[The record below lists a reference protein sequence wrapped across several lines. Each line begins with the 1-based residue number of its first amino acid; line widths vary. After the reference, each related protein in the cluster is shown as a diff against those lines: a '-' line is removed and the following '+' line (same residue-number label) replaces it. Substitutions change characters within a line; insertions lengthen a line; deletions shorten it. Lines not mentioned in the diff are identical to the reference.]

1 MPYQQLSDT
10 EFSIKYK
17 ALILYLVMHRNRP
30 SLHVSNPWANL
41 AADPFLKGFFVL
53 NSEGKSFLHVAAA
66 EGNLELISFLV
77 ENHHEINRK
86 DIHHKTPLYDACS
99 QLKLGAVNTLLGYG
113 ADPNLGNS
121 DVLTTVT
128 QNGKDI
134 SYRGEIIPLVAA
146 IESKAIVT
154 VTEFVSTATTHEN
167 LSLLTEKLATKR
179 TQATIVKNLLV
190 KDADILLQTGIDDYS
205 ALHRAILHR
214 ELLVI
219 NEIADVGGA
228 EIFEQHNRDGEVALH
243 LVARFLEKDEKEDP
257 KVQAEMEIEAKIADM
272 LIEHAVDKLPHLLA
286 LPELKFGN
294 TPIHSAVI
302 CSNPKILKKFL
313 IKGYKLN
320 TIKNLSRQNFKG
332 NTPIHEA
339 VNEAWRGPKVL
350 ALLLSVAM
358 PDDLSV
364 VNHASE
370 TAEQMA
376 VRMLQEAN
384 SVKALLE
391 KVEKANTDLEQFVDG
406 SNEVIQ
412 SDEIDVP
419 DEIGQLLETVRDLR
433 DSDPLDDKLSDLDE
447 EGSALSLELDNFII
461 ELEKYDIKG
470 FRDQADK
477 QLEKYERDAHW
488 SVEDAKQLVA
498 KATTLNLQG
507 IHIPEAQYA
516 NQASLSKNDADNL
529 AASVRVQLEKYD
541 QGERMLDFSLDLAD
555 ELGPKAQGL
564 ISSIKNLEFFQK
576 SYIDSLTDVKQ
587 ENFLAWKAIQ
597 LQLPSSFSN
606 LKIVDTHLLFP
617 PNPSELIYNHANAWY
632 DDGLVKYNSGDYL
645 GATSSLGKSIK
656 LFEQSY
662 AGHLAYAHAHYAL
675 AHAYLALN
683 NNPNV
688 NVEFAEDN
696 NKKAQIN
703 LKEAIKIY
711 ANLEDFKNLEYA
723 YQTLAK
729 NYIKDEFSIAS
740 YEEYNRDELLFTS
753 DSQKELQGHLALAGL
768 YKELRDQN
776 FQSSAFSLSDLRIR
790 ESYHYHQ
797 AYKLTQGKLDNS
809 ARVVLQREIGIA
821 NNANLGTYN
830 IQQCITVVAF
840 DPQSKKVVLSH
851 FDKASGPVSFIE
863 QLAKQFPGRSPI
875 HLYISG
881 GRDRWAEAATIIPS
895 KISDNNIDLV
905 LKQIHRKNIEDATNG
920 KPENGRFKIKSCDV
934 GDKPSPQGIV
944 FDVQSQRLIH
954 ATPNFADNSLE
965 SRSVCFLLQKV
976 NEDYVRPLNPVDFR
990 KSEAERTISFSA
1002 EEQNRIRTQLDEQT
1016 IYYAHNPQSKTWEHD
1031 QLFYP
1036 LITINNEISKV
1047 TRPDFTKG
1055 LLTEYRT
1062 RYLTPIRDSEYI
1074 YRELERSNIPDLEDG
1089 LSNLQMID
1097 PSNFLDDE
1105 AMNQM
1110 LPCLDNRRRRD
1121 VGLCTLDSEHLLER
1135 LGDLSESKQA
1145 EILDHVATRKVGG
1158 TKQEQIN
1165 TLVRNYKLSR
1175 HLQTVN
1181 AFSSRTMESLFAA
1194 DAIAGMVNGDKTA
1207 TALWVDFKL
1216 LDRISTSGSRTANVA
1231 LNLYSTYENFNNLR
1245 NHTNDPAAWLRFA
1258 SSGSQAVVD
1267 LGSFSVKGLEG
1278 ISESF
1283 AALEISAPFE
1293 MVGGAIVT
1301 VLIVTDRFYE
1311 AGKAL
1316 KDEEDLLRKDFS
1328 FEIKFTEF
1336 WRAFFGSSS
1345 AFQGKINDIYEYKNL
1360 LPQLE
1365 DFFKKY
1371 PEFKWYVSSAIQQID
1386 TKKICVSRGLTGKG
1400 CRQYKYT
1407 PIFAEIK
1414 NNFVNFSAKQT
1425 GFKLNN
1431 EIQDAFPNSEFAC
1444 LPTGDDISVTNAGT
1458 YRCDGA
1464 FALRN
1469 PNSTGTGVFL
1479 DLGDGVDQAIGFKNL
1494 SHNFLVRDGEKAYV
1508 GGKKADLFM
1517 LAGTQIVTAIKQ
1529 GEIGGLH
1536 GGEDIDT
1543 LDLRMFKPETD
1554 YIELDLST
1562 GQMKYGSS
1570 ILHITGVEQIIGGAI
1585 PLGVTVACDTKV
1597 LDTAAQGIAKSPDSI
1612 FIPSNTNCDYD
1623 LEIHLRPNMSVTN
1636 GAEKGHIIYP
1646 VSLGHGNVLVNLP
1659 VRDTNAIGANIKH
1672 QFEFSAMLSDVT
1684 AISLSTPNEGSLF
1697 NLSLQ
1702 FGKSLANQS
1711 VESFIFVLRAQEFNT
1726 TFLRFSD
1733 QGKLKIGNKNVY
1745 YVHSDLNQPPSEII
1759 RYYAPLIKQLNLVG
1773 LFITGENEHTLI
1785 GHNKHEV
1792 MQNNPNAFRTHLY
1805 GNGGKDRFELKSG
1818 MSPLILSRLP
1828 IPQVDIYHLP
1838 GDVDTKILDFRLLM
1852 HQVQVEMNQ
1861 TAQLFLVT
1869 PNAQNHLGE
1878 DLLLILGIFSSSHPQ
1893 QMMPIATVN
1902 LPNAFHPSQY
1912 HWFKK
1917 LHILLGIAPLRIE
1930 GRHKHLFLKPA
1941 PLILNEKQE
1950 IAEVSIR
1957 NVETNTTV
1965 VIPKAYKE
1973 GVFFQHNK
1981 TNLIWTNTLTNT
1993 NSINHTRPFTLII
2006 VKFFQE
2012 PKMETLLL
2020 QFTDKTLSLTNKS
2033 TEFNATADFKETKN
2047 AHLVALDKEFS
2058 AILNSNSSIS
2068 KVRQIHKHY
2077 LSNNIN
2083 ATSIKDHSDN
2093 YSNEEI
2099 NTLNSFVR
2107 QRRSV
2112 VEDFDFAATSGASR
2126 LPSWKHFPKMI
2137 AENILH
2143 TTAKI
2148 FTTMQSSIWNVSAY
2162 WSDINFSVNSDSL
2175 NQASIL
2181 GNKTSID
2188 HPTTIQEYAVNTQD
2202 VLLKKCVA
2210 LKLADID
2217 QKIIDGV
2224 SCSIPNA
2231 KINFFQNIFFEQL
2244 EDSFSN
2250 CQPIEWYGRPSV
2262 LCKGKKTAAIVT
2274 PQLPQRIFDP
2284 VDSWLML
2291 GQLTIAMV
2299 NNFFSKPVAD
2309 TRYQLVEEFSMKI
2322 SLLLEIKLTAAKLR
2336 LKSLQKQKGVS
2347 IKDLNWISLQLEDRQ
2362 EEFEQFRKLNRITNN
2377 EVTEFTENFFAL
2389 QEMLDEIE
2397 EMPTYPFSNFP
2408 QKDNDVFARA
2418 ANGNYSSSFFGGL
2431 TQPSGFVDDAA
2442 NQINT
2447 VKKLISTSV

>member
-1 MPYQQLSDT
+1 MPYHKLEEI
-10 EFSIKYK
+10 EFNLKYQ
-17 ALILYLVMHRNRP
+17 ALVNYRERYKDI
-30 SLHVSNPWANL
+30 SNALANL
-41 AADPFLKGFFVL
+41 HNEPTLKDLFVL
-53 NSEGKSFLHVAAA
+53 NGEDKSFLHIAAA
-66 EGNLELISFLV
+66 EGNLAVITFLK
-77 ENHHEINRK
+77 ETGHEINRQDLNK
-86 DIHHKTPLYDACS
+86 KTPLTDACE
-99 QLKLGAVNTLLGYG
+99 QLKIGSVNALLANG
-113 ADPNLGNS
+113 ADPNLGDS
-121 DVLTTVT
+121 HITFKARDDEEEL
-128 QNGKDI
+128 
-134 SYRGEIIPLVAA
+134 SYLGENVPLVAA
-146 IESKAIVT
+146 IESTAT
-154 VTEFVSTATTHEN
+154 VTAEEFREFAVTSISHED
-167 LSLLTEKLATKR
+167 LSRLTDNELATER
-179 TQATIVKNLLV
+179 VRAIIVKNLI
-190 KDADILLQTGIDDYS
+190 AHGASILLQTGVDNSS
-205 ALHRAILHR
+205 AFHRAILLKK
-214 ELLVI
+214 LLVV
-219 NEIADVGGA
+219 NEIADVGGP
-228 EIFEQHNRDGEVALH
+228 EIFNQCNRDGEAALN
-243 LVARFLEKDEKEDP
+243 LAVSYWEKDEKEDP
-257 KVQAEMEIEAKIADM
+257 KVQVEMEIEEEITDM
-272 LIEHAVDKLPHLLA
+272 IIEHAEAKLPSLLA
-286 LPELKFGN
+286 IKELKFGN
-294 TPIHSAVI
+294 TAIHTAVI
-302 CSNPKILKKFL
+302 CSNYKVLKKIL
-313 IKGYKLN
+313 IKGYKFDSL
-320 TIKNLSRQNFKG
+320 KNLSRQNSKG

-339 VNEAWRGPKVL
+339 ITEAWRGPKIL
-350 ALLLSVAM
+350 ALLMSIAM
-358 PDDLSV
+358 PDDLAI
-364 VNHASE
+364 VNYGGE

-376 VRMLQEAN
+376 ERMLQEAN

-433 DSDPLDDKLSDLDE
+433 DSDLLDDKLSDLEE

-488 SVEDAKQLVA
+488 SVEDAKELVA

-516 NQASLSKNDADNL
+516 NQVSLSKNDADNL
-529 AASVRVQLEKYD
+529 AAIVGVQLEKYD

-675 AHAYLALN
+675 ANAYLALN

-688 NVEFAEDN
+688 NVGFAEDN

-809 ARVVLQREIGIA
+809 AQVVLQREIGIA

-1016 IYYAHNPQSKTWEHD
+1016 IYYAHNPQSKAWEHD

-1055 LLTEYRT
+1055 LLTKYRT

-1074 YRELERSNIPDLEDG
+1074 SRELERSNIPDLEDG

-1145 EILDHVATRKVGG
+1145 EILDHVATRKVRG
-1158 TKQEQIN
+1158 TKHEQIN

-1175 HLQTVN
+1175 HSQTVN
-1181 AFSSRTMESLFAA
+1181 AFSSRTMEGLFAA

-1207 TALWVDFKL
+1207 TPLWVDFKL

-1267 LGSFSVKGLEG
+1267 LGSFSVKALEG

-1386 TKKICVSRGLTGKG
+1386 TKKKCVSRGLTGKG

-1414 NNFVNFSAKQT
+1414 NNSVNFSAKQT

-1444 LPTGDDISVTNAGT
+1444 IPTGDDISVTNAGT

-1517 LAGTQIVTAIKQ
+1517 LAGTRIVTAIQQ

-1585 PLGVTVACDTKV
+1585 PLSVTVACDTKV

-1623 LEIHLRPNMSVTN
+1623 LEIQLRPNMSVTN

-1672 QFEFSAMLSDVT
+1672 QFEFSATLSDVT
-1684 AISLSTPNEGSLF
+1684 AISLSPPNEGSLF

-1711 VESFIFVLRAQEFNT
+1711 VESFTFVLRAQEFNT

-1805 GNGGKDRFELKSG
+1805 GNGGKDRFVLKSG

-1869 PNAQNHLGE
+1869 PNAQNNLGD
-1878 DLLLILGIFSSSHPQ
+1878 DLLLVLGIPSSKPHQ
-1893 QMMPIATVN
+1893 ITPIATVN
-1902 LPNAFHPSQY
+1902 IPKAFHHSQH

-1917 LHILLGIAPLRIE
+1917 RLHIILGDKNKLLQID
-1930 GRHKHLFLKPA
+1930 GRHKHLFLKPVPRVLPV
-1941 PLILNEKQE
+1941 PLVLDKKLE
-1950 IAEVSIR
+1950 IVRVNVS
-1957 NVETNTTV
+1957 NVETNSTV
-1965 VIPKAYKE
+1965 FIPQAYTA
-1973 GVFFQHNK
+1973 GAFFQQNK
-1981 TNLIWTNTLTNT
+1981 TSLIWTNIFANT
-1993 NSINHTRPFTLII
+1993 ISANYTAPFTLIFD
-2006 VKFFQE
+2006 KFFQE
-2012 PKMETLLL
+2012 FMETLSL
-2020 QFTDKTLSLTNKS
+2020 QFTDKKLALTNS
-2033 TEFNATADFKETKN
+2033 SAEINRLADFEEAKN
-2047 AHLVALDKEFS
+2047 ALLSSKRQESLAIINSKQLASHSTQPTNVS
-2058 AILNSNSSIS
+2058 AIEVSSD
-2068 KVRQIHKHY
+2068 QELY
-2077 LSNNIN
+2077 LDNDIDGSN
-2083 ATSIKDHSDN
+2083 ATSIEDHTED
-2093 YSNEEI
+2093 YSNKTTNEI
-2099 NTLNSFVR
+2099 DRYVR
-2107 QRRSV
+2107 QRRSIGHLNGHSTNNAGARQSGILQTMV
-2112 VEDFDFAATSGASR
+2112 NTFKNSLPNLFSNNAQRNSRDKALEMADDFYDKQDQKKIPVLKKVAKKSKKVSAETIQKPVNNNVKCMVPTGKLPKNAVLSNQPHKKADRVQTSNNIAKAS
-2126 LPSWKHFPKMI
+2126 PFFCGKQKKIQPTYVPK
-2137 AENILH
+2137 NVRSNNQ
-2143 TTAKI
+2143 T
-2148 FTTMQSSIWNVSAY
+2148 FYVNQSSVKNSLTGANLVKAIGNKPE
-2162 WSDINFSVNSDSL
+2162 NFSRSLSLAQARLADNQYRHQQHNHQQTGKSGISKVTAIGDIPGLLLLGHCMFISKPQTSL
-2175 NQASIL
+2175 NPKVVCFHQ
-2181 GNKTSID
+2181 
-2188 HPTTIQEYAVNTQD
+2188 
-2202 VLLKKCVA
+2202 
-2210 LKLADID
+2210 
-2217 QKIIDGV
+2217 
-2224 SCSIPNA
+2224 
-2231 KINFFQNIFFEQL
+2231 
-2244 EDSFSN
+2244 
-2250 CQPIEWYGRPSV
+2250 
-2262 LCKGKKTAAIVT
+2262 
-2274 PQLPQRIFDP
+2274 
-2284 VDSWLML
+2284 
-2291 GQLTIAMV
+2291 
-2299 NNFFSKPVAD
+2299 
-2309 TRYQLVEEFSMKI
+2309 
-2322 SLLLEIKLTAAKLR
+2322 
-2336 LKSLQKQKGVS
+2336 
-2347 IKDLNWISLQLEDRQ
+2347 Q
-2362 EEFEQFRKLNRITNN
+2362 EERRICK
-2377 EVTEFTENFFAL
+2377 
-2389 QEMLDEIE
+2389 QQG
-2397 EMPTYPFSNFP
+2397 P
-2408 QKDNDVFARA
+2408 QKLYIPTR
-2418 ANGNYSSSFFGGL
+2418 
-2431 TQPSGFVDDAA
+2431 
-2442 NQINT
+2442 
-2447 VKKLISTSV
+2447 

>member
-1 MPYQQLSDT
+1 MPYQQISNT
-10 EFSIKYK
+10 EFTIKYK
-17 ALILYLVMHRNRP
+17 ALIRYLEMHGNRP
-30 SLHVSNPWANL
+30 SSNVPNPWSNL
-41 AADPFLKGFFVL
+41 GADHFLKDLFVL
-53 NSEGKSFLHVAAA
+53 NSDGKSFLHIAAA
-66 EGNLELISFLV
+66 EGNLELITFLK

-86 DIHHKTPLYDACS
+86 DIHDRTPLYDACS
-99 QLKLGAVNTLLGYG
+99 QLKLGSVNILLGYG

-121 DVLTTVT
+121 DDLTTLT

-146 IESKAIVT
+146 IESEAT
-154 VTEFVSTATTHEN
+154 VTAKEFVSTSTTHED
-167 LSLLTEKLATKR
+167 LSLLTEELATKR
-179 TQATIVKNLLV
+179 TKVTIVKNLLA
-190 KDADILLQTGIDDYS
+190 KNANILLQTGIDDYS

-358 PDDLSV
+358 PDDLAV
-364 VNHASE
+364 INYAGE

-376 VRMLQEAN
+376 ERMLQEAN

-391 KVEKANTDLEQFVDG
+391 KIEKANTDLEQFVDG

-419 DEIGQLLETVRDLR
+419 DEIGQLLEAMRDLR

-447 EGSALSLELDNFII
+447 QGSALSLEIDNFII

-470 FRDQADK
+470 FRDQAHE
-477 QLEKYERDAHW
+477 QLKKYERDAHW
-488 SVEDAKQLVA
+488 SVMDAKQLVL

-507 IHIPEAQYA
+507 LHIPEAQYA
-516 NQASLSKNDADNL
+516 NQASLSQNDADNL

-632 DDGLVKYNSGDYL
+632 NDGLAKYNSGDYL

-656 LFEQSY
+656 LFEPSY
-662 AGHLAYAHAHYAL
+662 AGHLAHAHAHYAL
-675 AHAYLALN
+675 ANAYLALN

-688 NVEFAEDN
+688 NVGFAEDN

-768 YKELRDQN
+768 YKELREQN
-776 FQSSAFSLSDLRIR
+776 FQSSVFSLTDLQIH

-809 ARVVLQREIGIA
+809 AQVVLQREIGIA
-821 NNANLGTYN
+821 QNANLGTYN

-881 GRDRWAEAATIIPS
+881 GRDRWTEAATTIPS

-905 LKQIHRKNIEDATNG
+905 LKQIHRKNVEDATNG

-965 SRSVCFLLQKV
+965 SRSVYFLLQKV

-990 KSEAERTISFSA
+990 KSEAERTISFSP

-1036 LITINNEISKV
+1036 LITVNNEISKV

-1055 LLTEYRT
+1055 LLTEYRN
-1062 RYLTPIRDSEYI
+1062 RYINPISDSEHI
-1074 YRELERSNIPDLEDG
+1074 SRELERSNIPDLEDG

-1110 LPCLDNRRRRD
+1110 LPCLNNRRRRD
-1121 VGLCTLDSEHLLER
+1121 AGFCTLDSKHLLEK

-1145 EILDHVATRKVGG
+1145 EILDHVAVRKVGG
-1158 TKQEQIN
+1158 TKQEEIN

-1181 AFSSRTMESLFAA
+1181 AFSSRTMEGMFAA

-1231 LNLYSTYENFNNLR
+1231 MNLYSTYENFNNLR

-1267 LGSFSVKGLEG
+1267 LGSFSVRGLEG

-1293 MVGGAIVT
+1293 AVGGAVVT
-1301 VLIVTDRFYE
+1301 VLILADRFYE
-1311 AGKAL
+1311 AGKAV
-1316 KDEEDLLRKDFS
+1316 KDEENLLRKDFS
-1328 FEIKFTEF
+1328 FGTKSAEF
-1336 WRAFFGSSS
+1336 WRAFFGFSS

-1360 LPQLE
+1360 IPQLE

-1371 PEFKWYVSSAIQQID
+1371 PEFEWYVSSAIQQID
-1386 TKKICVSRGLTGKG
+1386 TKKRCVSRGLTGKG

-1431 EIQDAFPNSEFAC
+1431 ELQDAFLNRKFAC
-1444 LPTGDDISVTNAGT
+1444 LPTGDEISVLNEGT

-1464 FALRN
+1464 FALKN
-1469 PNSTGTGVFL
+1469 LNNTGNIL
-1479 DLGDGVDQAIGFKNL
+1479 YIDLGEGDDRAIGSKNQP
-1494 SHNFLVRDGEKAYV
+1494 HHFVVRK
-1508 GGKKADLFM
+1508 GKKDYKGGNKKDVFELV
-1517 LAGTQIVTAIKQ
+1517 GDSIVTDIQQ

-1536 GGEDIDT
+1536 GGKDIDT
-1543 LDLRMFKPETD
+1543 LILHEFTPKTE

-1659 VRDTNAIGANIKH
+1659 DRDINAIGASIKH
-1672 QFEFSAMLSDVT
+1672 QFEFNATLSDVT

-1697 NLSLQ
+1697 SLSLQ

-1711 VESFIFVLRAQEFNT
+1711 IESFTFVLRTQEFNT
-1726 TFLRFSD
+1726 TFLSFSD
-1733 QGKLKIGNKNVY
+1733 RGKLKIGNKNVY
-1745 YVHSDLNQPPSEII
+1745 YVHSDLNQSPSEII
-1759 RYYAPLIKQLNLVG
+1759 RYYAPLMKQLNLVG
-1773 LFITGENEHTLI
+1773 LFIASENEHILI
-1785 GHNKHEV
+1785 GHNQHQV

-1805 GNGGKDRFELKSG
+1805 GNGGEDIFVIKSG
-1818 MSPLILSRLP
+1818 MPTLILSRLP

-1852 HQVQVEMNQ
+1852 HQLQVEMNQ

-1869 PNAQNHLGE
+1869 PNAQNHLRE
-1878 DLLLILGIFSSSHPQ
+1878 DLLLILGIHSSSHPQ

-1917 LHILLGIAPLRIE
+1917 LHILLGVAPLRIE
-1930 GRHKHLFLKPA
+1930 GRHKHLFLKPV
-1941 PLILNEKQE
+1941 PLVLNKKQE

-1957 NVETNTTV
+1957 NVEGNTTV
-1965 VIPKAYKE
+1965 IIPQAYEE
-1973 GVFFQHNK
+1973 GVFFKHNK
-1981 TNLIWTNTLTNT
+1981 TNLIWTNTFTHTNNT
-1993 NSINHTRPFTLII
+1993 HRTEPFTLII
-2006 VKFFQE
+2006 DKFFQE
-2012 PKMETLLL
+2012 SKMKTLSL
-2020 QFTDKTLSLTNKS
+2020 QFTDKTLALTNKS
-2033 TEFNATADFKETKN
+2033 TEFNVIADFEETKN
-2047 AHLVALDKEFS
+2047 ARLVALDKEFL
-2058 AILNSNSSIS
+2058 AILNSSSSMS
-2068 KVRQIHKHY
+2068 KARQVHSHY
-2077 LSNNIN
+2077 LSNAIN
-2083 ATSIKDHSDN
+2083 VTSIEDQSDN
-2093 YSNEEI
+2093 YSNEERNSI
-2099 NTLNSFVR
+2099 NPFVR
-2107 QRRSV
+2107 QRRS
-2112 VEDFDFAATSGASR
+2112 
-2126 LPSWKHFPKMI
+2126 LP
-2137 AENILH
+2137 N
-2143 TTAKI
+2143 T
-2148 FTTMQSSIWNVSAY
+2148 V
-2162 WSDINFSVNSDSL
+2162 
-2175 NQASIL
+2175 
-2181 GNKTSID
+2181 NKTETETELARYQAKKSKALTLNISISSLASGLISGVC
-2188 HPTTIQEYAVNTQD
+2188 HEISERNKQQYPKLPKIMFFGLKPTVLAMGSATMNSLFAGPAVSIGLEDAWISFAYYLGMNYLGLVVAQLGEKATQTIQNKLVKLVMPILLYTFFLNPSLVITLFSEGINLPD
-2202 VLLKKCVA
+2202 VEML
-2210 LKLADID
+2210 
-2217 QKIIDGV
+2217 
-2224 SCSIPNA
+2224 
-2231 KINFFQNIFFEQL
+2231 
-2244 EDSFSN
+2244 
-2250 CQPIEWYGRPSV
+2250 
-2262 LCKGKKTAAIVT
+2262 IV
-2274 PQLPQRIFDP
+2274 P
-2284 VDSWLML
+2284 M
-2291 GQLTIAMV
+2291 
-2299 NNFFSKPVAD
+2299 
-2309 TRYQLVEEFSMKI
+2309 FSMFTGGVLFKTG
-2322 SLLLEIKLTAAKLR
+2322 EWCAKQAIE
-2336 LKSLQKQKGVS
+2336 KCFPANEAKAEFQE
-2347 IKDLNWISLQLEDRQ
+2347 LNMQ
-2362 EEFEQFRKLNRITNN
+2362 
-2377 EVTEFTENFFAL
+2377 
-2389 QEMLDEIE
+2389 
-2397 EMPTYPFSNFP
+2397 
-2408 QKDNDVFARA
+2408 
-2418 ANGNYSSSFFGGL
+2418 
-2431 TQPSGFVDDAA
+2431 TQRP
-2442 NQINT
+2442 
-2447 VKKLISTSV
+2447 